1 MLSSPTANKRFS
13 SRQAVFVLGGM
24 TVFVVYA
31 GLFVIALIIQFV
43 LHWGDPFQNG
53 WVVDSLAGSAAVA
66 LLNMLLWW
74 LFVVMPRSTRLERA
88 TLAGILCG
96 VLAPT
101 VLALVNLFFGWLV
114 RGYFLNYQGQPST
127 SWQDMISWP
136 LIAWPVA
143 STVLFGWFT
152 LLVSILLDRW
162 MVGQIDGKQ

>member
-1 MLSSPTANKRFS
+1 
-13 SRQAVFVLGGM
+13 
-24 TVFVVYA
+24 
-31 GLFVIALIIQFV
+31 
-43 LHWGDPFQNG
+43 
-53 WVVDSLAGSAAVA
+53 
-66 LLNMLLWW
+66 MLLWW